1 MAVTMTRDQTLQQA
15 SAILA
20 AMYRASVPT
29 VAELAH
35 ALHDLA
41 EREHLEEVADA
52 STDIERA
59 AVNDNVVS
67 LTRPL
72 SRLSAALA
80 AVEQQSAA

>member
-15 SAILA
+15 SAILV

-41 EREHLEEVADA
+41 KKVHLEEVADA
-52 STDIERA
+52 STVIERA
-59 AVNDNVVS
+59 AINDNVVS
-67 LTRPL
+67 LTQPL

-80 AVEQQSAA
+80 AVAQQPAA